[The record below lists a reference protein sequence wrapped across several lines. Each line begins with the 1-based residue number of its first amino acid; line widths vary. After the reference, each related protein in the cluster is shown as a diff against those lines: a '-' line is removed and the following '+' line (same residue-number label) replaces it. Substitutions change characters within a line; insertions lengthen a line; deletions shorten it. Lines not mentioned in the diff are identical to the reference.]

1 MNNMQIDLHKAAER
15 GGVNLGWLY
24 SNHSFSFGSY
34 YNPDRMGFGKLR
46 VLNDDVVAP
55 SRGFD
60 THPHEN
66 MEIVSIPLSG
76 ELRHKD
82 SMDNVAIIRSGEVQV
97 MSAGT
102 GVTHSEYNNSDQQ
115 DAKFLQI
122 WVQPNVLNESP
133 CYQQKDFSQSAVEGE
148 WQLLVSPDG
157 EDGSLKIKQNAR
169 FSMLSS
175 KEAGDYSYRLA
186 DDSNGVFVFVISGS
200 VQIAG
205 QKLSERDG
213 VAVQNAD
220 SVDLAVSENAKVL
233 VIEVA
238 L

>member
-1 MNNMQIDLHKAAER
+1 
-15 GGVNLGWLY
+15 
-24 SNHSFSFGSY
+24 
-34 YNPDRMGFGKLR
+34 MGFGKLR

-66 MEIVSIPLSG
+66 MEIVSIPLAG

-102 GVTHSEYNNSDQQ
+102 GVTHSEYNNSDQK

-133 CYQQKDFSQSAVEGE
+133 GYQQKDFSQSAVEGE

-175 KEAGDYSYRLA
+175 KEAADYSYRLA